1 VADDLDVAPVG
12 VEHERA
18 VVAGVVDALAR
29 HAVVGVAAAIAA
41 AWNSSTVAFASAI
54 VS

>member
-29 HAVVGVAAAIAA
+29 HAVVGVAGRRRRRVEL
-41 AWNSSTVAFASAI
+41 VAFASAI